1 MHGIQARHLLIRH
14 QAYPLT
20 GAELLCV
27 LLWLSW
33 VFVHVCAGGVT
44 SAARRERHIGEPAQQ
59 QLIRSAW
66 KSAIVATRRAGMRLG
81 QSDRTS
87 CIAGRI
93 R

>member
-1 MHGIQARHLLIRH
+1 MHGVQARHLLIRH

-20 GAELLCV
+20 GAKLLCV

-44 SAARRERHIGEPAQQ
+44 GEARRERRIGEPAQQ

-66 KSAIVATRRAGMRLG
+66 KSAMMATRREPA
-81 QSDRTS
+81 
-87 CIAGRI
+87 
-93 R
+93 